1 MPRTNRDFAFGVQLG
16 YASPPLGRWYRRFLV
31 RQRGTMFAWRFE
43 IFSVRRALATALFR
57 TLELPQNAILA
68 RQQVV

>member
-1 MPRTNRDFAFGVQLG
+1 MPRANHDFCVWRAAWLRLAATGWTP
-16 YASPPLGRWYRRFLV
+16 AFLV